1 MEWCVEETL
10 AYRRVDNGAFSPVRP
25 LNALLYRAGVC
36 DEVVHTL
43 RTCEIPP
50 SQTPQVFLHRT
61 LQYLGDMEILEVLR
75 FHFPCVAHRGVTVAD
90 VHGGGWGDYSL
101 ADGMGGAQNH
111 IEMTQIDVLHGLGHP
126 REEKPVRMQQI
137 VCVLQA
143 AGVYVR
149 SIERAYVSMVGNC
162 GEEGSFR
169 P

>member
-1 MEWCVEETL
+1 
-10 AYRRVDNGAFSPVRP
+10 
-25 LNALLYRAGVC
+25 
-36 DEVVHTL
+36 
-43 RTCEIPP
+43 
-50 SQTPQVFLHRT
+50 
-61 LQYLGDMEILEVLR
+61 
-75 FHFPCVAHRGVTVAD
+75 
-90 VHGGGWGDYSL
+90 
-101 ADGMGGAQNH
+101 
-111 IEMTQIDVLHGLGHP
+111 LGHP